1 MTQAEK
7 LLAAMRQNPRGDW
20 KIDDVR
26 AVCNRCGIDFD
37 FPKRGSHC
45 KLSHPSVAGRLTIPA
60 RRPIKAIYI
69 MLLLDMIDAL
79 DLK

>member
-1 MTQAEK
+1 MARAEK
-7 LLAAMRQNPRGDW
+7 LLTAMRRNPRGDW
-20 KIDDVR
+20 TIDDVR
-26 AVCNRCGIDFD
+26 VICDRSGLAFD

-45 KLSHPSVAGRLTIPA
+45 KLSHPSISGRLTIPA

-79 DLK
+79 EPR

>member
-1 MTQAEK
+1 MAQAEK
-7 LLAAMRQNPRGDW
+7 LLAAMQHNPRGDW
-20 KIDDVR
+20 TIDDVR

-45 KLSHPSVAGRLTIPA
+45 KLSHPSIAGRLTIPS

-69 MLLLDMIDAL
+69 MLLLNMIAAL
-79 DLK
+79 EVK